1 MSKERIIDFI
11 DKQFENLD
19 NFNYKIEV
27 DKNHTYAIFTL
38 ILSEKADKEMTFKLL
53 DDILYLH
60 SITYGWKPV
69 EKGSANKYFWLE
81 LLDKKRD

>member
-27 DKNHTYAIFTL
+27 DKNHVYAIFTE
-38 ILSEKADKEMTFKLL
+38 ILSEKTDKEMTFKLL
-53 DDILYLH
+53 DDNLYLH
-60 SITYGWKPV
+60 STTYGWKPV

-81 LLDKKRD
+81 LLEKKRD